1 MKRVVFV
8 LTFTISSLF
17 SNSIDEIVSKSLESN
32 FDIKSLEKSIEI
44 AGFQIKQAKNWQN
57 PMLSFKTN
65 YIPLNKNYLKDQK
78 EYGVEIS
85 QAIPIGDRLNLE
97 ESIAKKD
104 KLLQEQNLEDKQL
117 EFESKIYSYSYS
129 ILILENRLKL
139 LKEYQ
144 KNLNRVEEL
153 YLNSYMYENTTL
165 NDVLNTKISKSELLM
180 KINELQTTKENL
192 YLNLELL
199 TYEKIEKIDDTLTI
213 KDIDKSRVKESL
225 NSHPKIKSLQTTSQK
240 YKDISKLEEAKK
252 FSEVTLA
259 LEYMQTKEQDYAN
272 VTVSIPLPIYKTENI
287 NKLKA
292 NLNTNEINNKEQS
305 QLKNL
310 NIQSE
315 IYLNN
320 IEQYKT
326 NYNILQNEIVPIKK
340 ELQKSLENNLL
351 FDKSKVE
358 EILKSVNELI
368 DYELKASEV
377 LEKYFENYSEL
388 IYYSNR
394 GVKWRNYYLY
404 WFLLY

>member
-1 MKRVVFV
+1 MQKVVFV
-8 LTFTISSLF
+8 LIITINSLF
-17 SNSIDEIVSKSLESN
+17 SNSINEIVNKSLENN

-44 AGFQIKQAKNWQN
+44 ANFQIKQAKNWQN

-65 YIPLNKNYLKDQK
+65 NIALNKNYLNDQK
-78 EYGVEIS
+78 EYGVEFS

-97 ESIAKKD
+97 EGIAKKEKTLIEFD
-104 KLLQEQNLEDKQL
+104 LEDKKL

-153 YLNSYMYENTTL
+153 YTNSYMYENTTL
-165 NDVLNTKISKSELLM
+165 NEILNTKISKSELNMRL
-180 KINELQTTKENL
+180 NELQTTKDNL

-199 TYEKIEKIDDTLTI
+199 SYEKIEKINDNLII
-213 KDIDKSRVKESL
+213 KDIDKKRVIESL
-225 NSHPKIKSLQTTSQK
+225 NSHPKIKSLQTISQK

-259 LEYMQTKEQDYAN
+259 LEYMQNKEQDYAN

-292 NLNTNEINNKEQS
+292 NLNTNETNNKEQS

-310 NIQSE
+310 RVQSE

-320 IEQYKT
+320 IEQYKA
-326 NYNILQNEIVPIKK
+326 NYNILQNEIIPIKR
-340 ELQKSLENNLL
+340 ELQKSLENSLS
-351 FDKSKVE
+351 FDKSRVE
-358 EILKSVNELI
+358 DILKSVNELI

-377 LEKYFENYSEL
+377 LEKYFANYSEL

-394 GVKWRNYYLY
+394 GVKWKNYY
-404 WFLLY
+404 FF